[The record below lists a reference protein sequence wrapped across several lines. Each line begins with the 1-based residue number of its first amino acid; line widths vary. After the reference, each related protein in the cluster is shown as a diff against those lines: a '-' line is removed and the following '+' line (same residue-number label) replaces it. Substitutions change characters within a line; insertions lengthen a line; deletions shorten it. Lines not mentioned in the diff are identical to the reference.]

1 MSSAIALV
9 SVCAAAQCSTALVQS
24 APEGDVTHRRCG
36 CCTTASAARCP
47 TAHRLL
53 SVAYTAA
60 DAYSGSSAAQ
70 RSRALTAVSEVK
82 RSSEA
87 WFALG
92 LARVIGTANAKGE
105 FAADRTGLTGARE
118 RRLYRYSGVQ
128 RAINSRTA
136 TAVGPLG
143 SLGSALLC
151 LCGSRTVDSAGYS
164 VGSVGSVGS
173 TLALADALCV
183 THCHS
188 LNLSAR

>member
-128 RAINSRTA
+128 RAMNSHTA

-143 SLGSALLC
+143 SRKERFVVFVRQPHCRLRRRLCRLYVALG
-151 LCGSRTVDSAGYS
+151 
-164 VGSVGSVGS
+164 
-173 TLALADALCV
+173 DAPCV
-183 THCHS
+183 TVT
-188 LNLSAR
+188 R